1 MTGGEAFARSQHPH
15 AHATSTEAK
24 IVRFEIFVSAGFNA
38 LEVAAVSSVLAQAN
52 EIVSEELFE
61 WRYVSDTPGLLTGSQ
76 GLIVRAE
83 PAVANHDFSDVMVI
97 VGGRKR
103 RGNDWIAR
111 VRAMKRA
118 GRRVALLSDSAT
130 SYIEAAG
137 VSNGKV
143 TTHWRDVLTMSEAGY
158 YPNLTFNIA
167 ENINGVITSAG
178 NSSTL
183 DLMIGLISENLTGPQ
198 VAELGSHL
206 LMPAIR
212 KTSAEQ
218 PRNIGHNESLFDK
231 RIAKAINLMEE
242 TISEPLPMVELADQL
257 GVSVRHLERQFNE
270 VFTDTP
276 ARFYKRLRVKR
287 AKAML
292 EETTVSIVDIS
303 VATGFGSTQTL
314 AKSMKDEFGLT
325 PKKIRDRRSVKLVD
339 F

>member
-1 MTGGEAFARSQHPH
+1 MNVRIESSAAGHHP
-15 AHATSTEAK
+15 K
-24 IVRFEIFVSAGFNA
+24 VRFEIFVSTGFNA
-38 LEVAAVSSVLAQAN
+38 LEVAAISGVLAHAN
-52 EIVSEELFE
+52 DLLGKVAFD

-76 GLIVRAE
+76 GMIVRAE
-83 PAVANHDFSDVMVI
+83 PAVANHDFSDVMIV

-103 RGNDWIAR
+103 KGADWIAR
-111 VRAMKRA
+111 VRAMKRM
-118 GRRVALLSDSAT
+118 GRTVALLSDSAT
-130 SYIEAAG
+130 SFIEATG
-137 VSNGKV
+137 SSSGKA
-143 TTHWRDVLTMSEAGY
+143 TTHWKDVLTLSEAGY
-158 YPNLTFNIA
+158 FPNLTFSIA
-167 ENINGVITSAG
+167 ENANGVITSAG
-178 NSSTL
+178 HSSTL
-183 DLMIGLISENLTGPQ
+183 DLMIGLISDHLTSPQ
-198 VAELGSHL
+198 IAELSSHL

-212 KTSAEQ
+212 KTSTEQ

-242 TISEPLPMVELADQL
+242 TISEPLPMVDLADQL

-270 VFTDTP
+270 VFDDTP

-292 EETTVSIVDIS
+292 EETMVSIVDIS

>member
-1 MTGGEAFARSQHPH
+1 MSGESFVMDPLSAQV
-15 AHATSTEAK
+15 TETQ

-38 LEVAAVSSVLAQAN
+38 LEVAAVSGVLAQAN
-52 EIVSEELFE
+52 AILSQKAFD
-61 WRYVSDTPGLLTGSQ
+61 WRYVSDTPGLLSGSQ
-76 GLIVRAE
+76 GMIVRAE
-83 PAVANHDFSDVMVI
+83 PAVANYDFSDLMI
-97 VGGRKR
+97 VTGGRKR
-103 RGNDWIAR
+103 LGTDWIAR

-118 GRRVALLSDSAT
+118 GRPVALLSDAAT
-130 SYIEAAG
+130 SFIEAKG
-137 VSNGKV
+137 DTTGKV
-143 TTHWRDVLTMSEAGY
+143 TTHWRDVLTLSEAGY
-158 YPNLTFNIA
+158 HPNLTFNIA
-167 ENINGVITSAG
+167 ENASGVITSAG
-178 NSSTL
+178 NSATL
-183 DLMIGLISENLTGPQ
+183 DLMIGLISEHLTGPQ
-198 VAELGSHL
+198 IAELSSHL

-212 KTSAEQ
+212 KTSTEQ

-242 TISEPLPMVELADQL
+242 TISEPLPMVELADEL

-270 VFTDTP
+270 VFNDTP

-292 EETTVSIVDIS
+292 EETMVSIVDIS

>member
-1 MTGGEAFARSQHPH
+1 MSGVQAIAFMGDVAPT
-15 AHATSTEAK
+15 APKTETQ

-38 LEVAAVSSVLAQAN
+38 LEVSAVSGVLAQAN
-52 EIVSEELFE
+52 DILGASAFE

-76 GLIVRAE
+76 GMIVRAE
-83 PAVANHDFSDVMVI
+83 PAVANHDFSQVMI
-97 VGGRKR
+97 VSGGCRRK
-103 RGNDWIAR
+103 GTDWIAR

-118 GRRVALLSDSAT
+118 GRTVVLLSEAAT
-130 SYIEAAG
+130 SFIEASG
-137 VSNGKV
+137 PTSGKV
-143 TTHWRDVLTMSEAGY
+143 TAHWRDVLTLSEAGY

-167 ENINGVITSAG
+167 EKANGIITSAG

-183 DLMIGLISENLTGPQ
+183 DLMIGLISDHLTGPQ
-198 VAELGSHL
+198 IAELSSHL
-206 LMPAIR
+206 LMSSIR

-242 TISEPLPMVELADQL
+242 TISEPLPMVDLADHL

-270 VFTDTP
+270 VFSDTP

-292 EETTVSIVDIS
+292 EETMMSIVDIS
-303 VATGFGSTQTL
+303 VVTGFGSTQTL
-314 AKSMKDEFGLT
+314 AKSMKDEYGLT
-325 PKKIRDRRSVKLVD
+325 PKKIRDRRTVKLVD

>member
-1 MTGGEAFARSQHPH
+1 MSGAFASMAVQDT
-15 AHATSTEAK
+15 ASLANTSEASP
-24 IVRFEIFVSAGFNA
+24 VRFEIFVSTGFNA

-52 EIVSEELFE
+52 DILSNDTFE

-76 GLIVRAE
+76 GMIVRAQ
-83 PAVANHDFSDVMVI
+83 PAVANHDFSDAMI
-97 VGGRKR
+97 VTGGRKPA
-103 RGNDWIAR
+103 GGDWIAR

-118 GRRVALLSDSAT
+118 GRMVALLSDAAT
-130 SYIEAAG
+130 AFIESTGPSGGNA
-137 VSNGKV
+137 
-143 TTHWRDVLTMSEAGY
+143 TTHWRDVLTLSEAGY

-167 ENINGVITSAG
+167 ENASGVITSAG
-178 NSSTL
+178 HSATL
-183 DLMIGLISENLTGPQ
+183 DLMVGLIAEHLTAPQ
-198 VAELGSHL
+198 VAEMASHL
-206 LMPAIR
+206 LMPSIR

-242 TISEPLPMVELADQL
+242 TISEPLPMVELADEL

-270 VFTDTP
+270 VFNDTP

>member
-1 MTGGEAFARSQHPH
+1 M
-15 AHATSTEAK
+15 
-24 IVRFEIFVSAGFNA
+24 RFEIFVSAGFNA
-38 LEVAAVSSVLAQAN
+38 LEVAAVSSVLDQAN
-52 EIVSEELFE
+52 DILTTQAFE

-76 GLIVRAE
+76 GMIVRAQ
-83 PAVANHDFSDVMVI
+83 PAVANHDFSDAMI
-97 VGGRKR
+97 VTGGRKR
-103 RGNDWIAR
+103 EGGDWIAR

-118 GRRVALLSDSAT
+118 GRTVALLSDAASA
-130 SYIEAAG
+130 YIENAG
-137 VSNGKV
+137 STGGRA
-143 TTHWRDVLTMSEAGY
+143 TTHWRDVLTLSEAGY

-167 ENINGVITSAG
+167 ENANGVITSAG
-178 NSSTL
+178 HSATL
-183 DLMIGLISENLTGPQ
+183 DLMIGLISEHLTGPQ
-198 VAELGSHL
+198 VAELASHL

-242 TISEPLPMVELADQL
+242 TISEPLPMVDLADQL

-270 VFTDTP
+270 VFNDTP

-292 EETTVSIVDIS
+292 EETIVSIVDIS

>member
-1 MTGGEAFARSQHPH
+1 MSGVQARVF
-15 AHATSTEAK
+15 TEDVANSARK
-24 IVRFEIFVSAGFNA
+24 TETQIVRFEIFVSAGFNA
-38 LEVAAVSSVLAQAN
+38 LEVAAVSGVLAQAN
-52 EIVSEELFE
+52 DILGANPFE

-76 GLIVRAE
+76 GMIVRAE
-83 PAVANHDFSDVMVI
+83 PAVANHDFSQVMI
-97 VGGRKR
+97 VSGGRKR
-103 RGNDWIAR
+103 KGSDWIAR

-118 GRRVALLSDSAT
+118 GRTVVLLSDAAT
-130 SYIEAAG
+130 SFIETTG
-137 VSNGKV
+137 PTSGKV
-143 TTHWRDVLTMSEAGY
+143 TAHWRDVLTLSEAGY

-167 ENINGVITSAG
+167 ENANGIITSAG

-183 DLMIGLISENLTGPQ
+183 DLMIGLISDHLTGPQ
-198 VAELGSHL
+198 IAELSSHL
-206 LMPAIR
+206 LMSSIR

-242 TISEPLPMVELADQL
+242 TISEPLPMVDLADQL

-270 VFTDTP
+270 VFSDTP

-292 EETTVSIVDIS
+292 EETMMSIVDIS

-325 PKKIRDRRSVKLVD
+325 PKKIRDRRTVKLVD